1 MPQYQK
7 REVSVLR
14 DDLYTL
20 FQRLVL
26 LSRNKLSCLENIN
39 ANEIQLRYQLN
50 SDNVAG
56 INDLIRNDNEIF
68 IKLDSIEFDIQSLII
83 TICKTAGIQKDNF
96 EKFFLTR
103 DEEPLPDIKKLK
115 DIINKQMSELITARD
130 KLIKDMGNHLEGIK
144 INIESLKKIR
154 DLDIKNQL

>member
-103 DEEPLPDIKKLK
+103 DEEPLP
-115 DIINKQMSELITARD
+115 ERYY
-130 KLIKDMGNHLEGIK
+130 
-144 INIESLKKIR
+144 
-154 DLDIKNQL
+154 

>member
-39 ANEIQLRYQLN
+39 SNEIQLRYQLN